1 MKRKNG
7 EGSWGTKSIK
17 GVSYFYYRNSEGKY
31 YYATTMKELKAKIK
45 KATTTTSAKT
55 NTLKAYGMTW
65 LQNVKALELEPRT
78 YDEYESIIE
87 KRIGK
92 HSIGNR
98 QLASITS
105 DTWQAYI
112 NELAGKYALGTIKK
126 TWSVIKMIVSY
137 AEVKGDIPQGTLR
150 LVKLPK
156 ESLFLFRRF
165 NFALIYRDENYW
177 IPKILL

>member
-7 EGSWGTKSIK
+7 EGSWGTKTIN
-17 GVSYFYYRNSEGKY
+17 GFSYYYYRNSEGKY

-45 KATTTTSAKT
+45 KATTTTTSTKN

-126 TWSVIKMIVSY
+126 RRRTK
-137 AEVKGDIPQGTLR
+137 IP
-150 LVKLPK
+150 
-156 ESLFLFRRF
+156 
-165 NFALIYRDENYW
+165 ALE
-177 IPKILL
+177 

>member
-1 MKRKNG
+1 MC
-7 EGSWGTKSIK
+7 ETKSIK

-31 YYATTMKELKAKIK
+31 YYATTMKELKSKIK

-78 YDEYESIIE
+78 YDEYENIIE

-105 DTWQAYI
+105 DTWQAFI

-126 TWSVIKMIVSY
+126 HGVS
-137 AEVKGDIPQGTLR
+137 
-150 LVKLPK
+150 
-156 ESLFLFRRF
+156 
-165 NFALIYRDENYW
+165 
-177 IPKILL
+177 